1 MRSVAAGVAAMCAS
15 AGLAGVAAASP
26 TRTLDGRGNNVRHPT
41 WGQAGARYL
50 RIAPPAYADG
60 IGRVAPGRP
69 ARFVSNRIFNDVGQ
83 NLFSENDVTQWGW
96 VWGQFLDHDFGL
108 RDERVIEIE
117 PIGFSAADPLESFR
131 NDFNAIDFW
140 RTPPADG
147 TGVTTPRQYVNRLS
161 SYIDASNVYGISAKR
176 LDWLRVGTVD
186 GRPADNAPTLLVS
199 HSGYLPRVGAR
210 GAPNKAPAMDLFGA
224 LVATPQNA
232 IVAGD
237 TRANGN
243 VGLTAVHTLFAR
255 EHNRI
260 VRLLPSGLSAERRFR
275 IARRVVGAEEQYI
288 TYTQFL
294 PALGVR
300 LHPYHG
306 YNRAAN
312 GTLSNEF
319 AEVGFR
325 AHSMING
332 DLHVTQGSGRW
343 SAPLLADFASGGID
357 VRAHDGLV
365 TLDIPLVVAL
375 GNPTLLERVGVG
387 PVSQA
392 LASERE
398 YSNDEQ
404 IDDALRSVLFRVP
417 KPGVTDPRACE
428 LPVVDP
434 RCFTGVQDLGA
445 VDVQR
450 ARDHGIPTYNA
461 LRQAYGLAPKGSFG
475 EITGEAGDPAD
486 TAGLLNTPAGL
497 AFVELRDRQGN
508 SIPLGSP
515 SAQEDAVTGVRRTT
529 LAARLQAVYG
539 DVSKLDAFVG
549 MMCERHVPGVEFGDL
564 QLAIW
569 QRQFEALRD
578 GDRFFYAND
587 PALAD
592 IKRRYGISFRRTLA
606 QVIEQN
612 SDGHVQSNVFR
623 MEFHPVSPRGR
634 LFR

>member
-1 MRSVAAGVAAMCAS
+1 MRNVAAGAAAMCAL
-15 AGLAGVAAASP
+15 AGLAGVATASP

-41 WGQAGARYL
+41 WGEAGARYL
-50 RIAPPAYADG
+50 RIAVPAYADG
-60 IGRVAPGRP
+60 IGRMVTGPP
-69 ARFVSNRIFNDVGQ
+69 ARFISNRIFNDVGQ

-108 RDERVIEIE
+108 RDERVIEIQ

-140 RTPPADG
+140 RTPPAPD

-161 SYIDASNVYGISAKR
+161 SYIDASNVYGITAKR
-176 LDWLRVGTVD
+176 LDWLRVGKVD
-186 GRPADNAPTLLVS
+186 GLPADNSPKLLLTK
-199 HSGYLPRVGAR
+199 GYLPRVDAR
-210 GAPNKAPAMDLFGA
+210 GDPKNAPATDLFGA

-260 VRLLPSGLSAERRFR
+260 VRLLPSRLSAEQRFQ

-294 PALGVR
+294 PALGVS
-300 LHPYHG
+300 LHPYRG
-306 YNRAAN
+306 YNRATN

-332 DLHVTQGSGRW
+332 DLHVTERAGRW
-343 SAPLLADFASGGID
+343 SALQLAAFASGGID
-357 VRAHDGLV
+357 VASHDGLV

-428 LPVVDP
+428 LPVLDP

-445 VDVQR
+445 VDVER

-461 LRQAYGLAPKGSFG
+461 LRQAYGLAPQASFA
-475 EITGEAGDPAD
+475 EITGESNDPAD
-486 TAGLLNTPAGL
+486 ASLLNTPAGL
-497 AFVELRDRQGN
+497 AFVELRDRNGN

-515 SAQEDAVTGVRRTT
+515 SAQQDAVTGVRRTT

-549 MMCERHVPGVEFGDL
+549 MMCERHVHGTEFGDL

-587 PALAD
+587 SALVD

-606 QVIEQN
+606 QVIAQD

-623 MEFHPVSPRGR
+623 MVSPRGR
-634 LFR
+634 LSR

>member
-1 MRSVAAGVAAMCAS
+1 MIPPRSVAAGAAALCAL
-15 AGLAGVAAASP
+15 AGLAGVATAAP
-26 TRTLDGRGNNVRHPT
+26 TRTLDGKGNNVRHPT
-41 WGQAGARYL
+41 WGEAGARYV
-50 RIAPPAYADG
+50 RIAAPAYADG
-60 IGRVAPGRP
+60 IGRMVPGRP
-69 ARFVSNRIFNDVGQ
+69 ARFISNRIFNDVGQ

-117 PIGFSAADPLESFR
+117 PIGFSAADPLEAFR

-140 RTPPADG
+140 RTPPAPG
-147 TGVTTPRQYVNRLS
+147 TGVTSPRQYVNRLS
-161 SYIDASNVYGISAKR
+161 SYIDASNVYGITAKR
-176 LDWLRVGTVD
+176 LDWLRVGKVD
-186 GRPADNAPTLLVS
+186 GRPADNGPTLLLT

-210 GAPNKAPAMDLFGA
+210 GAPDNAPAMDLFGA

-260 VRLLPSGLSAERRFR
+260 VRLLPSRLSAEQRFQ

-294 PALGVR
+294 RALGVS

-306 YNRAAN
+306 YNPNAN
-312 GTLSNEF
+312 ASLSNEF

-325 AHSMING
+325 AHSMIDG
-332 DLHVTQGSGRW
+332 DLHVTERSGRW
-343 SAPLLADFASGGID
+343 SASELAAFTSGGID
-357 VRAHDGLV
+357 VASHDGLV
-365 TLDIPLVVAL
+365 TLDISLVVAL

-417 KPGVTDPRACE
+417 KPGVTDPRVCE

-445 VDVQR
+445 VDVER

-461 LRQAYGLAPKGSFG
+461 LRRAYGLAPKASFG
-475 EITGEAGDPAD
+475 EITGESNDPVDAS
-486 TAGLLNTPAGL
+486 LLNTPASL
-497 AFVELRDRQGN
+497 AFVELSDRNGN
-508 SIPLGSP
+508 PIPLGSP
-515 SAQEDAVTGVRRTT
+515 SAQADAVTGVRRTT
-529 LAARLQAVYG
+529 LAARLQAIYG

-549 MMCERHVPGVEFGDL
+549 MMCERHVPGTEFGDL

-623 MEFHPVSPRGR
+623 LTQRRRGG
-634 LFR
+634 

>member
-1 MRSVAAGVAAMCAS
+1 
-15 AGLAGVAAASP
+15 
-26 TRTLDGRGNNVRHPT
+26 VRHPA
-41 WGQAGARYL
+41 WGRAGARYL
-50 RIAPPAYADG
+50 RIAAPAYADG
-60 IGRVAPGRP
+60 IGRMVPGRP
-69 ARFVSNRIFNDVGQ
+69 ARFISNRIFNDVGQ
-83 NLFSENDVTQWGW
+83 NLFSENGVTQWGW

-108 RDERVIEIE
+108 RDERVIEIA
-117 PIGFSAADPLESFR
+117 PIGFSAADPLEAFR
-131 NDFNAIDFW
+131 TDFNAIDFW

-147 TGVTTPRQYVNRLS
+147 TGETTPRQYVDRLS
-161 SYIDASNVYGISAKR
+161 SYIDASNVYGITSKR
-176 LDWLRVGTVD
+176 LDWLRAGKVD
-186 GRPADNAPTLLVS
+186 GRPADNAPTLLLS

-210 GAPNKAPAMDLFGA
+210 GDPKQAPAMDLFAA

-232 IVAGD
+232 VVAGD

-260 VRLLPSGLSAERRFR
+260 VRLLPSRLWAEQRFQ

-294 PALGVR
+294 PALGVT

-306 YNRAAN
+306 YDRTAN
-312 GTLSNEF
+312 AGLSNEF

-332 DLHVTQGSGRW
+332 DLRVTERSGRW
-343 SAPLLADFASGGID
+343 SAPQLTAFASGGID
-357 VRAHDGLV
+357 VAAHDGLV

-375 GNPTLLERVGVG
+375 GNPTLLESVGVG

-404 IDDALRSVLFRVP
+404 MDDALRSVLFRIP
-417 KPGVTDPRACE
+417 KPDVTDPRACE

-445 VDVQR
+445 VDIER
-450 ARDHGIPTYNA
+450 ARDHGVPAYNA
-461 LRQAYGLAPKGSFG
+461 LREAYGLAPKASFG
-475 EITGEAGDPAD
+475 EITGEATDPAD
-486 TAGLLNTPAGL
+486 AAGLVNAPAGL
-497 AFVELRDRQGN
+497 AFVELRDRNGN
-508 SIPLGSP
+508 LIPLGSAA
-515 SAQEDAVTGVRRTT
+515 AQADAVTGVRRTT

-549 MMCERHVPGVEFGDL
+549 MMCERHVRGTEFGEL

-587 PALAD
+587 PALVD

-612 SDGHVQSNVFR
+612 SDGRVQSNVFR
-623 MEFHPVSPRGR
+623 ANAAARR
-634 LFR
+634 N

>member
-1 MRSVAAGVAAMCAS
+1 MRGVAAGVAAMCAFV
-15 AGLAGVAAASP
+15 GLAGVAAASP
-26 TRTLDGRGNNVRHPT
+26 TRTLDGEGNNVRHPT
-41 WGQAGARYL
+41 WGEAGTRYL
-50 RIAPPAYADG
+50 RIAAPAYADG
-60 IGRVAPGRP
+60 IGRMVPGRP
-69 ARFVSNRIFNDVGQ
+69 ARFISNRIFNDVGQ

-140 RTPPADG
+140 RTPPAPD

-161 SYIDASNVYGISAKR
+161 SYIDASNVYGIAAKR
-176 LDWLRVGTVD
+176 LDWLRVGKVD
-186 GRPADNAPTLLVS
+186 GRPADNSPKLLLTN
-199 HSGYLPRVGAR
+199 GYLPRVDAR
-210 GAPNKAPAMDLFGA
+210 GDPKNAPAMDLFGA
-224 LVATPQNA
+224 LVATPQSA

-260 VRLLPSGLSAERRFR
+260 VRQLPSRLSAEQRFQ

-294 PALGVR
+294 PALGVS

-332 DLHVTQGSGRW
+332 DLHVTERAGRW
-343 SAPLLADFASGGID
+343 SAPQLAAFASGGIG
-357 VRAHDGLV
+357 VASHDALV

-375 GNPTLLERVGVG
+375 GNPTLLERIGVG

-417 KPGVTDPRACE
+417 KPGVTDPRACD

-434 RCFTGVQDLGA
+434 RCFNGVQDLGA
-445 VDVQR
+445 VDVER
-450 ARDHGIPTYNA
+450 ARDHGIPAYNA
-461 LRQAYGLAPKGSFG
+461 LRQAYGLAPKASFG
-475 EITGEAGDPAD
+475 EITGETNDPAD
-486 TAGLLNTPAGL
+486 ASLLNAPAGL
-497 AFVELRDRQGN
+497 AFVELRDRNGN
-508 SIPLGSP
+508 PISLGSP
-515 SAQEDAVTGVRRTT
+515 SAQQDAVTGVRRTT
-529 LAARLQAVYG
+529 LAARLQAIYG

-549 MMCERHVPGVEFGDL
+549 MMCERHAPGTEFGDL

-587 PALAD
+587 PALVD
-592 IKRRYGISFRRTLA
+592 IKRRYGIAFRRTLA

-612 SDGHVQSNVFR
+612 SDGRVQSSVFR
-623 MEFHPVSPRGR
+623 TP
-634 LFR
+634 